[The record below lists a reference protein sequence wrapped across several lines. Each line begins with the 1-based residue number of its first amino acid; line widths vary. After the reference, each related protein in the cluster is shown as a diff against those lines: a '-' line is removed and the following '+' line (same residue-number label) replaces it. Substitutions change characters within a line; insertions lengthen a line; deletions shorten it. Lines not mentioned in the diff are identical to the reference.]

1 MIETSPTDSME
12 FEGYGS
18 NAKPQMPYYKDGQFF
33 SADGKGLSPKD
44 VIRDGRHPDNV
55 DSLQFVAPFSLDDL
69 ATPADF
75 ARAMEQVWD
84 VCSPP
89 ILLLSMARGEFL
101 DYFPWTNEWIVLQF
115 SGIRP
120 AERHCLSS
128 GNSTLQHCIF
138 GQIAL

>member
-12 FEGYGS
+12 FEGHGS

-55 DSLQFVAPFSLDDL
+55 DSLQFVAPFFLDDL

-75 ARAMEQVWD
+75 ACAMEQVWD

-89 ILLLSMARGEFL
+89 IFIAINGQRGIPGLLPV
-101 DYFPWTNEWIVLQF
+101 D
-115 SGIRP
+115 
-120 AERHCLSS
+120 ERMDCASVFRNPTGGTPLP
-128 GNSTLQHCIF
+128 Q
-138 GQIAL
+138 QWK